1 MALLEQLDDAGVR
14 ELSRQS
20 DDLGVLSVYVNAD
33 PSQDPNLLAA
43 GIDLKNRFRELQRRA
58 SEGDGIERGRDVAA
72 ALERLWPQVET
83 LVTPAV
89 SGRGRIVFLAL
100 DSDWTMQFESAM
112 PVATRLVLD
121 SGPFIHPL
129 LELLDEGR
137 RAGVVVI
144 TAEDA
149 RLLEWHLGS
158 LRTVQSMENEYVQA
172 PHERAG
178 QIGGGPPGQFN
189 TPVREQRKARERERS
204 ERFLDHV
211 VEAAV
216 KVAEENGW
224 QRILVSGG
232 DTWTEAAVSR
242 FPQPVRDRVL
252 ADSRVL
258 SGVDDASLARML
270 TERLHA
276 QHKEYEQQLLTEV
289 RDAAGT
295 KSGALGLSEVTGALN
310 DGRVAHLVYDP
321 EVRYVGSVDAN
332 GLLYAG
338 AEAPA
343 GAQVTAEPRLTERL
357 VERALEIGARI
368 TPVEGAAAG
377 GVLAE
382 ADGIGAL
389 LRW

>member
-1 MALLEQLDDAGVR
+1 MAMLEQLDDAGVR
-14 ELSRQS
+14 ELSRRS
-20 DDLGVLSVYVNAD
+20 DDLGVLSVYVKAD

-43 GIDLKNRFRELQRRA
+43 GIDLKNRFRELRRRA

-72 ALERLWPQVET
+72 ALDRLWPQVEA
-83 LVTPAV
+83 LVASAV
-89 SGRGRIVFLAL
+89 SGRGRIVFFAL
-100 DSDWTMQFESAM
+100 DSDWTMQFDSAM
-112 PVATRLVLD
+112 PVTPRLVLD

-129 LELLDEGR
+129 LEMLDEGR
-137 RAGVVVI
+137 RAGVVII

-158 LRTVQSMENEYVQA
+158 LRTVQSMENEYVEA

-189 TPVREQRKARERERS
+189 TPVREQRKARERERI
-204 ERFLDHV
+204 ERFLDQA

-242 FPQPVRDRVL
+242 FPATLRDKVL

-258 SGVDDASLARML
+258 SGVDDASLARMV

-321 EVRYVGSVDAN
+321 EVRYVGSVDTN

-338 AEAPA
+338 EEAPA

-368 TPVEGAAAG
+368 TPVEGAAG

>member
-1 MALLEQLDDAGVR
+1 VR

-137 RAGVVVI
+137 RAGVVII

-204 ERFLDHV
+204 ERFLDQV

-242 FPQPVRDRVL
+242 FP
-252 ADSRVL
+252 
-258 SGVDDASLARML
+258 
-270 TERLHA
+270 
-276 QHKEYEQQLLTEV
+276 
-289 RDAAGT
+289 
-295 KSGALGLSEVTGALN
+295 
-310 DGRVAHLVYDP
+310 
-321 EVRYVGSVDAN
+321 
-332 GLLYAG
+332 
-338 AEAPA
+338 
-343 GAQVTAEPRLTERL
+343 
-357 VERALEIGARI
+357 
-368 TPVEGAAAG
+368 
-377 GVLAE
+377 
-382 ADGIGAL
+382 
-389 LRW
+389 

>member
-1 MALLEQLDDAGVR
+1 MLEQLDDAGVR
-14 ELSRQS
+14 ELSRRS
-20 DDLGVLSVYVNAD
+20 DDLGVLSVYVKAD

-43 GIDLKNRFRELQRRA
+43 GIDLKNRFRELRRRA

-72 ALERLWPQVET
+72 ALDRLWPQVEA
-83 LVTPAV
+83 LVASAV
-89 SGRGRIVFLAL
+89 SGRGRIVFFAL
-100 DSDWTMQFESAM
+100 DSDWTMQFDSAM
-112 PVATRLVLD
+112 PVTPRLVLD

-129 LELLDEGR
+129 LEMLDEGR
-137 RAGVVVI
+137 RAGVVII

-158 LRTVQSMENEYVQA
+158 LRTVQSMENEYVEA

-189 TPVREQRKARERERS
+189 TPVREQRKARERERI
-204 ERFLDHV
+204 ERFLDQA

-242 FPQPVRDRVL
+242 FPATLRDKVL

-258 SGVDDASLARML
+258 SGVDDASLARMV

-321 EVRYVGSVDAN
+321 EVRYVGSVDTN

-338 AEAPA
+338 EEAPA

-368 TPVEGAAAG
+368 TPVEGAAG